1 MVWSWITNAR
11 QYNWRDYLAA
21 IVVTFGCAMFV
32 LSGDITAPTVDS
44 DVSTSLLVFTTTGI
58 LLLSVFVIF
67 DGLTCTVQDKIFGSY
82 EMHSCSQLLYISSW
96 SAMFAFAFLTV
107 SGQLKGAVQ
116 FVSRHP
122 SSLMLMIMQSLVS
135 TAVQLF
141 ISFTIKEYGALN
153 FALMMTL
160 RQFLSIVLSCIV
172 FEHELTLLQWY
183 AIFSVAEY
191 IILTIYFPIK
201 YHFWTQARYCICD
214 KRIADKNI
222 RFSEQEGNKEW

>member
-1 MVWSWITNAR
+1 MQIALFFAPRSWDELIIHLFVQVPVMVWSWVTNAR
-11 QYNWRDYLAA
+11 QYYWRDYLAA
-21 IVVTFGCAMFV
+21 LVVTFGCAMFV
-32 LSGDITAPTVDS
+32 LSGDVTAPTVDS

-96 SAMFAFAFLTV
+96 SAMFAFAFLAV

-116 FVSRHP
+116 FVNRHP
-122 SSLMLMIMQSLVS
+122 TSLLLMIMQSLVS
-135 TAVQLF
+135 TTVQLF

-183 AIFSVAEY
+183 V
-191 IILTIYFPIK
+191 LTCTF
-201 YHFWTQARYCICD
+201 
-214 KRIADKNI
+214 
-222 RFSEQEGNKEW
+222 E